1 MIGNQGKVSSLLKVI
16 ASLLITVFLFSVFYA
31 TSLPQ
36 VSSLLE
42 TRYYQKA
49 VTASILNQAEEEAK
63 ALSLYIKKEKETFA
77 EYTLNSFVESY
88 LSAVPSDIDTQ
99 MRSKVTGDLF
109 TETSALLGFRFI
121 DANGRYIH
129 YSTFSKD
136 TLSKTEK
143 AVEYINYGDIKGE
156 LPFSQIVP
164 FDTGIASRTQEELAE
179 RVKVVFDSETDK
191 NGRIIFSV
199 PFYDSLSVFR
209 GFLVFY
215 VAASDFPRYLIAD
228 KKLAFDTTFSLV
240 SAQDGE
246 REISGFLFGL
256 PPFSSDANK
265 ALRILIE
272 KAVSEKWKSGSDTVL
287 QLNSVGEDDES
298 WTLFSKESENK
309 EKIGWVYKS
318 DIFTLSTSL
327 RLFFLSCACIVLY
340 LIIFLIICLVFRDKM
355 QLVRK
360 RVKKLQFQ
368 IIKDYLEKKEKVDWS
383 TIQESI
389 QLQKNE
395 FSLQI
400 KESIGKVSKKKSKAI
415 DELLEHSWN
424 DILAVLGAPNASTKN
439 VPFTLEQLRKMLS
452 EVLSSVNERPV
463 TVTMSPSV
471 VKDLSD
477 TPPAPVVKTVEE
489 LSDDVEEIEEA
500 EAAEDGL
507 EEVEELSDDVVE
519 IEEAEEIEDVEALE
533 ELSDDV
539 EEIEEISDDVE
550 EAEAVEEIEEAES
563 VEEVEELSDDVAE
576 VDESEAVD
584 TVEEIEKNEEVKEK
598 KEAVAVEAKREEAER
613 DKEETTEEYVA
624 SEFEREFDR
633 ETEDVR
639 TAEKIAAESEA
650 KTVVEDF
657 SYEKPDFSFLDS
669 SSDEEESVED
679 EPVSLVEPLDDDDE
693 TQYTFTLLRMIPE
706 ITQELSLESSEKVS
720 REGAA
725 IVEKDGV
732 YVVSSNLDIDEKEK
746 NESFMELVN
755 SVRSSSEEIK

>member
-1 MIGNQGKVSSLLKVI
+1 MTKLPKIKVIGNKGKVSSLLKVI

-31 TSLPQ
+31 TSLPK

-109 TETSALLGFRFI
+109 NETSALLGFRFI

-191 NGRIIFSV
+191 NGRIIFCV

-209 GFLVFY
+209 GFLAFY

-240 SAQDGE
+240 SVQDGE

-272 KAVSEKWKSGSDTVL
+272 KAVSEKWKSGSDNVL

-327 RLFFLSCACIVLY
+327 RLFFLVCACIVLY

-424 DILAVLGAPNASTKN
+424 DILAVLGAQNASTKN

-500 EAAEDGL
+500 E
-507 EEVEELSDDVVE
+507 
-519 IEEAEEIEDVEALE
+519 EIEDVEALE

-539 EEIEEISDDVE
+539 EEIEEIPDDVE

-563 VEEVEELSDDVAE
+563 VEEVEELSDDLAE

-584 TVEEIEKNEEVKEK
+584 TVEEIEEAEEK
-598 KEAVAVEAKREEAER
+598 KEPEAVEAKREDSEC
-613 DKEETTEEYVA
+613 DKEETEEYVA

-633 ETEDVR
+633 ETENVR

-693 TQYTFTLLRMIPE
+693 TQYTFTLLRMLPE
-706 ITQELSLESSEKVS
+706 ITQELSLESSEKIS
-720 REGAA
+720 REGAS

-732 YVVSSNLDIDEKEK
+732 YVVSSDLDIDEKEK